1 MPSRYILTGAPGA
14 GKTALIRRLESLGH
28 EIVEEAATDVI
39 ALARAQG
46 AERPWERPEF
56 ITGIARL
63 QAFREAAPMRSTL
76 RFADRSLFCTLAL
89 AEWLGHP
96 VPGDLRTEAGRLA
109 TEAWFEP
116 RVFYVEQLGFIENTD
131 ARRISFD
138 DATRFGAVHEAVY
151 RRHGFELVRVAPA
164 SIVERT
170 ATILAAIGQP
180 AG

>member
-1 MPSRYILTGAPGA
+1 MPSRYILTGPPGA
-14 GKTALIRRLESLGH
+14 GKTALIRHLESLGN

-39 ALARAQG
+39 ALAHAHG

-56 ITGIARL
+56 ISSIARL
-63 QAFREAAPMRSTL
+63 QAFREAAAMRSTV

-89 AEWLGHP
+89 AEWLAHP
-96 VPGDLRTEAGRLA
+96 VPRDLLAAADRLA
-109 TEAWFEP
+109 TGGWFER
-116 RVFYVEQLGFIENTD
+116 RVFFVEQLGFIENTD

-151 RRHGFELVRVAPA
+151 RRYGFELVRVGPA
-164 SIVERT
+164 SVAERT
-170 ATILAAIGQP
+170 AMILAATGQS